1 VIPAV
6 YNYYRFTGNAGFVR
20 THWAAVLRQMR
31 WDATQTASDGLIKV
45 DATDNASWNLEMIS
59 GELTYVNALYVLA
72 LDDAARLARMLGDSA
87 DASSWRRTA
96 TAVKQTVNRELWDAK
111 TRVYDASTTLRDN
124 YIQDANVTAI
134 LAGIPSRARSRE
146 ILAVLSRKLHTR
158 YGPLTAAK
166 PAPKAYKLDISPY
179 MGSFNVLADF
189 ATGRTS
195 AALALIRQEWGYMI
209 GQDPGGVE
217 WERIQLDGVPAGGGL
232 GTVSDSLAHA
242 WSTGPTPALS
252 EYVLGVRPT
261 SPGFARWQV
270 APRPAG
276 LTWAQGA
283 VPTPHGPIS
292 VRWRRPGL
300 HSMVMTVR
308 SPSGAEGVVSI
319 PISGVATT
327 VARDGQVIWRDGAAV
342 AGSGARHVGNR
353 IEVVQRAGTATYAAT
368 AGYEG

>member
-1 VIPAV
+1 
-6 YNYYRFTGNAGFVR
+6 
-20 THWAAVLRQMR
+20 MR

-72 LDDAARLARMLGDSA
+72 LDDAARLARMVGDTT

-96 TAVKQTVNRELWDAK
+96 AAVKQTVNRKLWDAK

-209 GQDPGGVE
+209 SRDPGGVE
-217 WERIQLDGVPAGGGL
+217 WERIQLDGIPAGGSL
-232 GTVSDSLAHA
+232 GVVSDSSAHA
-242 WSTGPTPALS
+242 WSTGPTAALS
-252 EYVLGVRPT
+252 EYVVGVRPT
-261 SPGFARWQV
+261 TPGYAHWLV
-270 APRPAG
+270 APRPTG
-276 LTWAQGA
+276 LSWAQGV
-283 VPTPHGPIS
+283 VPGPHGSIS
-292 VRWRRPGL
+292 VRWNHAKDGSFVL
-300 HSMVMTVR
+300 TIQ
-308 SPSGAEGVVSI
+308 SPSHETGTVAI
-319 PISGVATT
+319 PTDGRPVT
-327 VARDGQVIWRDGAAV
+327 VARDGRVIWQDGHAAG
-342 AGSGARHVGNR
+342 GSDAHRVGTTIR
-353 IEVVQRAGTATYAAT
+353 VTQPPGHSTATYASVA
-368 AGYEG
+368 E